1 MTKWLIKI
9 GLKFLSYDALVGVIA
24 SAMAYILE
32 YARSKATPVA
42 WDNAKGA
49 VKQIRNW
56 ATLFDEVYEDDTL
69 TDEEEKRIQDAIAE
83 CTAVTTIYNII
94 TGKKAPE
101 KKRELV
107 NERSSEKKNSSEK
120 KTAKAK
126 KTPAKK
132 PVKKVSTKK
141 KSKKIE
147 D

>member
-1 MTKWLIKI
+1 METHKMTKWLIKI
-9 GLKFLSYDALVGVIA
+9 GMKFLSYDALVGVIA

-69 TDEEEKRIQDAIAE
+69 TEEEEKKIQDAIAD
-83 CTAVTTIYNII
+83 CTAVTSIYNII
-94 TGKKAPE
+94 TGKKAPA
-101 KKRELV
+101 KKELV
-107 NERSSEKKNSSEK
+107 KETSSEKRQK
-120 KTAKAK
+120 KAL
-126 KTPAKK
+126 AKK
-132 PVKKVSTKK
+132 PVKKVAKTKK
-141 KSKKIE
+141 AKKE

>member
-1 MTKWLIKI
+1 MKI

-56 ATLFDEVYEDDTL
+56 AALFDEVYEDDTL

-83 CTAVTTIYNII
+83 CTAVTTIYSII

-101 KKRELV
+101 KKF
-107 NERSSEKKNSSEK
+107 SEK
-120 KTAKAK
+120 AR

>member
-49 VKQIRNW
+49 VKQIKNW

-69 TDEEEKRIQDAIAE
+69 NDEEKKRIQDAIAE
-83 CTAVTTIYNII
+83 CTAVTSIYNLLKG
-94 TGKKAPE
+94 GKKAPGKDVRT
-101 KKRELV
+101 KK
-107 NERSSEKKNSSEK
+107 SASQKKK
-120 KTAKAK
+120 QD
-126 KTPAKK
+126 
-132 PVKKVSTKK
+132 TKK
-141 KSKKIE
+141 KTSTRGKTK
-147 D
+147 

>member
-1 MTKWLIKI
+1 METHKMTKWLIKI

-42 WDNAKGA
+42 WNNAKGA

-83 CTAVTTIYNII
+83 CTAVTSIYSII
-94 TGKKAPE
+94 TGKKAPA
-101 KKRELV
+101 KKELV
-107 NERSSEKKNSSEK
+107 SEKKQK
-120 KTAKAK
+120 KA
-126 KTPAKK
+126 PAKK
-132 PVKKVSTKK
+132 PVKKVAKK
-141 KSKKIE
+141 KAKKE

>member
-1 MTKWLIKI
+1 METHKMTKWLIKI

-56 ATLFDEVYEDDTL
+56 AVLFDEVYEDDTL
-69 TDEEEKRIQDAIAE
+69 TEEEEKKIQNAIAD
-83 CTAVTTIYNII
+83 CTAVTSIYNII
-94 TGKKAPE
+94 TGKKAPA
-101 KKRELV
+101 KKDLAKET
-107 NERSSEKKNSSEK
+107 SSERKQKK
-120 KTAKAK
+120 A
-126 KTPAKK
+126 PAKK
-132 PVKKVSTKK
+132 PVKKVAKK
-141 KSKKIE
+141 NKSKKE

>member
-1 MTKWLIKI
+1 METHKMTKWLIKI

-49 VKQIRNW
+49 VRQIRNW

-69 TDEEEKRIQDAIAE
+69 TEEEEKKIQQAIAD

-94 TGKKAPE
+94 TGKKAPA
-101 KKRELV
+101 KKELV
-107 NERSSEKKNSSEK
+107 KETSSEKSSEKKQR
-120 KTAKAK
+120 KA
-126 KTPAKK
+126 PAKK
-132 PVKKVSTKK
+132 PVKKVTKK
-141 KSKKIE
+141 KAKKE
-147 D
+147 N

>member
-69 TDEEEKRIQDAIAE
+69 TEEEEKKIQEAIAD
-83 CTAVTTIYNII
+83 CTAVTSIYNII
-94 TGKKAPE
+94 TGKKAPA
-101 KKRELV
+101 KKELV
-107 NERSSEKKNSSEK
+107 KETSSEKRQK
-120 KTAKAK
+120 KA
-126 KTPAKK
+126 PAKK
-132 PVKKVSTKK
+132 PVKKVAKTKK
-141 KSKKIE
+141 AKKE

>member
-83 CTAVTTIYNII
+83 CTAVTSIYNII
-94 TGKKAPE
+94 TGKKAPA
-101 KKRELV
+101 KKELV
-107 NERSSEKKNSSEK
+107 SEKKKQK
-120 KTAKAK
+120 KV
-126 KTPAKK
+126 PAKK
-132 PVKKVSTKK
+132 PVKKVAKN
-141 KSKKIE
+141 KSKKKE

>member
-49 VKQIRNW
+49 VKQIKNW

-69 TDEEEKRIQDAIAE
+69 SDEEEKRIQDAIAE
-83 CTAVTTIYNII
+83 CTAVTSIYNLLK
-94 TGKKAPE
+94 GKKAPGKDVQT
-101 KKRELV
+101 KK
-107 NERSSEKKNSSEK
+107 SASQKKK
-120 KTAKAK
+120 QD
-126 KTPAKK
+126 
-132 PVKKVSTKK
+132 TKK
-141 KSKKIE
+141 KTSTRGKTK
-147 D
+147 